1 MNAPARGCSSA
12 LALCAGLRGQP
23 ALHQGPQFP
32 HLDKE
37 VSPCL
42 CPSQGDGEEQA
53 GSRRERS
60 RAEGRTDV
68 ALGAAAI
75 GPGLLSR

>member
-1 MNAPARGCSSA
+1 MSAPARGGSSA

-23 ALHQGPQFP
+23 ALHPGPQFP
-32 HLDKE
+32 HLDK

-42 CPSQGDGEEQA
+42 CPSQGHGEEQA
-53 GSRRERS
+53 GSRGERS
-60 RAEGRTDV
+60 RVEGRTDV